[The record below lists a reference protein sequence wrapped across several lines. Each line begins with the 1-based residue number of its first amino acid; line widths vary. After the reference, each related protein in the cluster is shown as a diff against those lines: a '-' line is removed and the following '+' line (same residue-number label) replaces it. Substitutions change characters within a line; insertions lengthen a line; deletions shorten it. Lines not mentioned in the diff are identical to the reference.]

1 MIIIYAKG
9 AQAITQFLVTERR
22 EKRASTDNRAWG
34 NKLSAADYIGFNIKS
49 LQAYRYLFLI
59 G

>member
-22 EKRASTDNRAWG
+22 EKRASTDNTELGAI
-34 NKLSAADYIGFNIKS
+34 NFIKS
-49 LQAYRYLFLI
+49 LQAYT
-59 G
+59 